1 MIKIIISLVVA
12 LYVILIVFAIGMRA
26 VNAHG
31 WYESSCCGGE
41 DCKPVPDGT
50 VTETKEGVT
59 VQGWGIMSESD
70 GRLRW
75 SQDERDHICISKAT
89 YAAPIGKLLCV
100 YRKRKFM

>member
-1 MIKIIISLVVA
+1 MKIVATVIWLIYGAIIA
-12 LYVILIVFAIGMRA
+12 AAINSA
-26 VNAHG
+26 KAHS

-50 VTETKEGVT
+50 VTETKEGV
-59 VQGWGIMSESD
+59 VVKDWGIMSESD

-89 YAAPIGKLLCV
+89 FGAPTGKLLCV